1 MSLSTRVIAA
11 LGAVVVIGA
20 GTLGGS
26 IAYASGQPKPP
37 KTTATVTIGRSSHQF
52 APDPV
57 CYNGG
62 KPLDAAA
69 NQACAQFSN
78 NTAAFR
84 KIAVNTSD
92 RIGVGLDP
100 DSAANGWRSYT
111 NGGAGQGTATISNYQ
126 KDSTFSGLVPAVNVL
141 TQVRDTTLTIIE
153 FDPKTADSAKPGI
166 IAVWFL
172 NLQNAAAPVG
182 QQSQDASQGQQ
193 QGQDPSQGQ

>member
-26 IAYASGQPKPP
+26 IAYASGQPKPIAT
-37 KTTATVTIGRSSHQF
+37 KATVTIGRSSQEF
-52 APDPV
+52 TPDPV

-69 NQACAQFSN
+69 NQACAAFSN
-78 NTAAFR
+78 QPAQFR
-84 KIAVNTSD
+84 KLSIKTSD
-92 RIGVGLDP
+92 QIGVGLDP
-100 DSAANGWRSYT
+100 DSAKNGWRAYT
-111 NGGAGQGTATISNYQ
+111 NGGGGQGTATIANYQ
-126 KDSTFSGLVPAVNVL
+126 KTSTFSGLVPAVNVL

-172 NLQNAAAPVG
+172 DLQNDAAPVG
-182 QQSQDASQGQQ
+182 QQQSQDASQGQ
-193 QGQDPSQGQ
+193 DPSQGQ

>member
-26 IAYASGQPKPP
+26 IAYASGQPKPIAT
-37 KTTATVTIGRSSHQF
+37 KATVTIGRSSQAF

-78 NTAAFR
+78 QPSQFR
-84 KIAVNTSD
+84 TLSVKTSD

-100 DSAANGWRSYT
+100 DSAKNGWRAYT
-111 NGGAGQGTATISNYQ
+111 NGGGGQGTATISNYQ
-126 KDSTFSGLVPAVNVL
+126 KTSTFSGLVPAVNVL

-172 NLQNAAAPVG
+172 NLKNDAAPVG